1 MNALNHHWYETSLLP
16 QAVLKHVA
24 PRDLHPEILFSRS
37 LYIRP
42 ILILSRMKK
51 STAMFHTRIFPIL
64 FCITYKKKTSGY
76 GSNWDCSV
84 GLVTGSMLDRSDHS
98 STPMY
103 KTSSS
108 QSRHIFTLLRSP
120 MLLITHHQHI
130 IRLLYLTVQLKHQ
143 QYGTIPNDTV
153 ARHVQIKV
161 YNTQIPDFLS
171 AAILDDSFQ

>member
-1 MNALNHHWYETSLLP
+1 MCM
-16 QAVLKHVA
+16 A

-51 STAMFHTRIFPIL
+51 STAMFHTKIFPIL

-84 GLVTGSMLDRSDHS
+84 GLVTGSMLDRCDHS

-108 QSRHIFTLLRSP
+108 QSSHIFTLLRSP
-120 MLLITHHQHI
+120 MLLIRNSPLAHCQ
-130 IRLLYLTVQLKHQ
+130 
-143 QYGTIPNDTV
+143 V
-153 ARHVQIKV
+153 ALFDCPTETPAVWYYPR
-161 YNTQIPDFLS
+161 
-171 AAILDDSFQ
+171 